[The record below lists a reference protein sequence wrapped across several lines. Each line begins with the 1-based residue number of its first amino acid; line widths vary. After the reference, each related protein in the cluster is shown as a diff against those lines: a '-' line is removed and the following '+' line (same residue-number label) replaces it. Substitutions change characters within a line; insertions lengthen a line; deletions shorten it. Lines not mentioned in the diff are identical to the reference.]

1 MKNAER
7 HPLENCMKNVCTKF
21 HEAAPMG
28 KTLKTRN
35 TLSVGTVGTI
45 SSVGTVGTVGTTSS
59 VGIRREEKENFLAQN
74 EVFEI
79 GISPEPIGIFR
90 RGKRQ
95 RVAYVRDFSA
105 AKTTAFRQL

>member
-35 TLSVGTVGTI
+35 TLS
-45 SSVGTVGTVGTTSS
+45 VGTTSS